1 MVDKNIYRHQDF
13 VVISVPTD
21 FVNEKN
27 GYDMTSVTNTIKD
40 IRSVNKK
47 CLIVIKSTCPVGFTS
62 SLDDRNIIFS
72 PEFLREGKAIYDN
85 LYPSRIIIGGNKSN
99 KKVREFASL
108 LLDTAINAPQV
119 IYMSS
124 SEAEA
129 VKLFSNAYLAMRVS
143 YFNELD
149 SFASQNGLDSKNII
163 QGVSLDS
170 RIGDY
175 YNNPSF
181 GFGGYCLPKDTSEL
195 ISQMKNISNN
205 DLISS
210 IEKSNESRKDF
221 IVSDIISKLN
231 KPINE
236 SIIGIYSFE
245 SKKNSD
251 NIRHAS
257 IIDVSNKLK
266 DLGATILINDQSEE
280 FKNKCD
286 LIIANRYD
294 SSLDEVKEKVYTRDL
309 FIRD

>member
-1 MVDKNIYRHQDF
+1 
-13 VVISVPTD
+13 
-21 FVNEKN
+21 
-27 GYDMTSVTNTIKD
+27 
-40 IRSVNKK
+40 
-47 CLIVIKSTCPVGFTS
+47 
-62 SLDDRNIIFS
+62 
-72 PEFLREGKAIYDN
+72 
-85 LYPSRIIIGGNKSN
+85 
-99 KKVREFASL
+99 
-108 LLDTAINAPQV
+108 
-119 IYMSS
+119 MSS